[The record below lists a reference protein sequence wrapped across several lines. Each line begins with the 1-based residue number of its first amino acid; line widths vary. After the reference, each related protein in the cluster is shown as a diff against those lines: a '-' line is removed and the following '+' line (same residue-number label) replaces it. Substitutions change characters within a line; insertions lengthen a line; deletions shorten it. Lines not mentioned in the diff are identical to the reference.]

1 METISVRLCPEDG
14 VVVKHS
20 QSDDDVEGELQLGPQ
35 ASHQDRKSPL
45 PDADQVLRAD
55 CSDARKFGIEP
66 SMFWILRPS
75 VRFHE
80 SPTDWIGTVP

>member
-45 PDADQVLRAD
+45 PDANQVLCAD
-55 CSDARKFGIEP
+55 GSDPREFRVEPPMFGIH
-66 SMFWILRPS
+66 RPS

-80 SPTDWIGTVP
+80 SPTDRIGTVA

>member
-1 METISVRLCPEDG
+1 MEAISVWLCPEDG